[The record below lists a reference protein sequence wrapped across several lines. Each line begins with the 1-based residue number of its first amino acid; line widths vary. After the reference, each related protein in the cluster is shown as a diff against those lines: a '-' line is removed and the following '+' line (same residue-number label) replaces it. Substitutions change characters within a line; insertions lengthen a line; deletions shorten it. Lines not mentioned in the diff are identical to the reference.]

1 MDEAISQFERA
12 IQLNPNDSF
21 AHNYLGIA
29 LRQKGRY
36 AEAIA
41 QFQEVL
47 RLEPGNAFAQQN
59 LNTTL
64 GMKGR

>member
-1 MDEAISQFERA
+1 
-12 IQLNPNDSF
+12 
-21 AHNYLGIA
+21 LGIA

-36 AEAIA
+36 DEAIA

-59 LNTTL
+59 LNITL